1 MKLFVSDDIVPDER
15 RSFGDLVVCLK
26 ALVPIVGAMT
36 DARPDITH
44 LIRAHFAASFV
55 ATR

>member
-1 MKLFVSDDIVPDER
+1 MSDDIVPDER